1 MDFLLV
7 GYIILITIV
16 GIITLFSSGK
26 IMREIIADENR
37 AKKISL
43 LSLSW

>member
-37 AKKISL
+37 GKKISL